1 MIRIIIDN
9 LFYMGISAAVFSLL
23 LLLITWISRRR
34 LSSRLYLAGWITALA
49 MLVIPAYAIASM
61 AGFSFSGVFGNSD
74 SNSQAAQYR
83 AAYSEYMEK
92 SVFPAVKDEA
102 IAGSEEN
109 AVQPSGTIGT
119 ARAAG
124 QVNNAEASLPPPGC
138 EALSS
143 ARASCVHNRLSFTR
157 SASWSPR
164 SSADADPAGGT
175 TRSESTPA
183 TSFTGPSRP
192 AGSSFESGRW

>member
-49 MLVIPAYAIASM
+49 MLVIPVYAIASM
-61 AGFSFSGVFGNSD
+61 AGFSFSGVFGNSA

-92 SVFPAVKDEA
+92 SVFPMAKDETT
-102 IAGSEEN
+102 E
-109 AVQPSGTIGT
+109 
-119 ARAAG
+119 
-124 QVNNAEASLPPPGC
+124 SLPKTVVQFSVEEGGVPF
-138 EALSS
+138 L
-143 ARASCVHNRLSFTR
+143 
-157 SASWSPR
+157 
-164 SSADADPAGGT
+164 AG
-175 TRSESTPA
+175 R
-183 TSFTGPSRP
+183 
-192 AGSSFESGRW
+192 